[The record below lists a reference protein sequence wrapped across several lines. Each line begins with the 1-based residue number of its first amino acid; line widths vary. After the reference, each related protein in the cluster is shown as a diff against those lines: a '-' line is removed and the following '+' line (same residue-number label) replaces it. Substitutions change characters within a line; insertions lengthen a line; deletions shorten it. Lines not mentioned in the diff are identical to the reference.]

1 MLPTRAVLGR
11 RTTAV
16 LLKRRLGKTDHPYNR
31 LFLMFEDGAG
41 MEFFFH
47 SLLLPHSHMDADRFD
62 QIAKERRQSPNIRSG
77 GRLRLPPDQRKRR
90 QAIRPFVVEARTNK
104 NDQGKE
110 EAIDKSI
117 IRTILGRRIDA
128 IHQFFETGRFRPMRY
143 IDLVFSDGT
152 AFEFVTFGFPYVC
165 DQPQA
170 FDLSSLLRRGHS
182 AYENEL
188 LAIMDPD
195 SGRIALPINRLHR
208 SSDIE

>member
-1 MLPTRAVLGR
+1 
-11 RTTAV
+11 
-16 LLKRRLGKTDHPYNR
+16 
-31 LFLMFEDGAG
+31 
-41 MEFFFH
+41 
-47 SLLLPHSHMDADRFD
+47 
-62 QIAKERRQSPNIRSG
+62 
-77 GRLRLPPDQRKRR
+77 
-90 QAIRPFVVEARTNK
+90 
-104 NDQGKE
+104 
-110 EAIDKSI
+110 
-117 IRTILGRRIDA
+117 
-128 IHQFFETGRFRPMRY
+128 MRY